1 MFLKEGNVLKLGHS
15 GDCTLLSACRHVSH
29 TLRVGVLGQTCLPTS
44 WAHCMTQPL
53 CHLPVLPQVLC
64 GSRQA
69 PCPLSAPPPPLPPS
83 TSVHPSISPSAHVV
97 GRLKAPCRPPSH
109 SPAASA
115 HDQPRAGPTFFLLV
129 KALQPSRGSTH
140 LGRGRRGPR
149 PWLQSLAARAYTSPV
164 QGWAQRDGAVGTS
177 QPTEEDPGPPK
188 ALGPPHVTSCPQLSH
203 HRTAERQKQTYFG

>member
-115 HDQPRAGPTFFLLV
+115 HDQPRAGPTLLFIGQSPPAFTWQHTPGAGEAGAQ
-129 KALQPSRGSTH
+129 ALATESGSQGLH
-140 LGRGRRGPR
+140 LPRAGLGTAGWGRGN
-149 PWLQSLAARAYTSPV
+149 L
-164 QGWAQRDGAVGTS
+164 
-177 QPTEEDPGPPK
+177 PT
-188 ALGPPHVTSCPQLSH
+188 H
-203 HRTAERQKQTYFG
+203 